1 MLLSIPN
8 VLDVLGAFHT
18 YWSSK
23 FPPVKLRDDSI
34 NTNGNMRLVNVN
46 ETKE

>member
-8 VLDVLGAFHT
+8 GLDVFAAFHT
-18 YWSSK
+18 YWSTNFSLM
-23 FPPVKLRDDSI
+23 KLRDDSI
-34 NTNGNMRLVNVN
+34 NDNGNMRLVNVN